1 MRWLYHLILLSF
13 TLISLVLV
21 VVAVVFVL
29 VLPVWL
35 IKNGKVVR
43 REGRGKIKLCSI

>member
-13 TLISLVLV
+13 TLISLVVVV

-29 VLPVWL
+29 VPVWL